1 MYRLVQIAV
10 LIAALA
16 VVLPPRLQG
25 QSDEISLG
33 DLARS
38 LRRNQAPPRTVID
51 NDNLP
56 AVMEEGENRK
66 WASKAPTISLDE
78 SVLRSVK
85 AESPDVTCALSFNG
99 QVGKGPLDDL
109 IKPQSLPTTEIIK
122 LEGPA
127 IITGDSLQV
136 SVHNGSGW
144 ELREI
149 TVGLTVVRRENTV
162 AEQGGGWKVIPA
174 AINSTIVTEKHPDVT
189 VLYHMKGSAAP
200 SSITVFEAP
209 LNIPLAPDQEWH
221 WAIVQ
226 AKGIPPA
233 ETPEPVV
240 IRTIQAPN

>member
-1 MYRLVQIAV
+1 MYRLSHIAV
-10 LIAALA
+10 LIGALA
-16 VVLPPRLQG
+16 VVLPPRSQG
-25 QSDEISLG
+25 QSDEVSLG

-38 LRRNQAPPRTVID
+38 LRRNQPPPHTVID

-66 WASKAPTISLDE
+66 WASKAPTTRLDD

-99 QVGKGPLDDL
+99 QAGKGPLDDL
-109 IKPQSLPTTEIIK
+109 IKPQSLPATEIVK

-127 IITGDSLQV
+127 IITGEALQV
-136 SVHNGSGW
+136 SVHNGSAW
-144 ELREI
+144 DLREI
-149 TVGLTVVRRENTV
+149 TVGLTVVRREN
-162 AEQGGGWKVIPA
+162 AEQSGALKVIPA
-174 AINSTIVTEKHPDVT
+174 AINSTIIAEKHPDVT

-200 SSITVFEAP
+200 SSITIFEAP

-240 IRTIQAPN
+240 IPTIQAPN

>member
-1 MYRLVQIAV
+1 MYRMVHIAV

-16 VVLPPRLQG
+16 VVLPPSLQG
-25 QSDEISLG
+25 QSDEVSLG

-38 LRRNQAPPRTVID
+38 LRKTQTPPRTVID

-66 WASKAPTISLDE
+66 WASKAPAMNLDD

-99 QVGKGPLDDL
+99 QAGKGPLDDL
-109 IKPQSLPTTEIIK
+109 VKPQNIPTTEITK

-136 SVHNGSGW
+136 SVHNGSAW

-149 TVGLTVVRRENTV
+149 TVGLTVVRRENAV
-162 AEQGGGWKVIPA
+162 AEQNGGFKLIPA
-174 AINSTIVTEKHPDVT
+174 AINSTFLAEKHPDVT
-189 VLYHMKGSAAP
+189 VLYHMKGSASP
-200 SSITVFEAP
+200 SADAVFQAP
-209 LNIPLAPDQEWH
+209 LNIAIGPDQEWH

-233 ETPEPVV
+233 DTPEPVV
-240 IRTIQAPN
+240 IPTMQAPN